1 MRSLA
6 AKALSSHGSE
16 RRFESFRIHGAY
28 GVLVRATSCGCA
40 RWVVVPEVRVRSPVG
55 TPNIYTPL
63 RRGGTVAVMT
73 GLTPEESFRHSV
85 AHEIMSNDASPAE
98 VAAGDQLQQQALMD
112 AMRFVYL
119 NLVGN
124 AAHEAG
130 NEGLT
135 TRYQIERMTWFLQLG
150 KIRTQAMALQLA
162 KLFGQALY
170 DQWGGSW
177 AKVMEAVADP
187 DLPLFPGGSTPQHD
201 MPPIN

>member
-1 MRSLA
+1 
-6 AKALSSHGSE
+6 
-16 RRFESFRIHGAY
+16 
-28 GVLVRATSCGCA
+28 
-40 RWVVVPEVRVRSPVG
+40 
-55 TPNIYTPL
+55 
-63 RRGGTVAVMT
+63 
-73 GLTPEESFRHSV
+73 
-85 AHEIMSNDASPAE
+85 MSNDASPAE